1 MKKFIL
7 LSCALALFLCGC
19 TPKMDTPATVSVG
32 AQSGALTEGTS
43 GTVTF
48 PLTTLGI
55 ADGTYSAAV
64 TNRPTGVTVSGS
76 VVINNNSGTLTLAG
90 NTSTKAGVTSTL
102 RLTINGVQ
110 SEQFTLTILPPSATK
125 TVTVGAQSGTLTAG
139 TAGSVTFPVTTANI
153 ANGEAGTI
161 EWFSDA
167 AGTTPTVFA
176 PIGILLSVSNVA
188 SNAANVTAID
198 SGTTHTAGDRYFRVT
213 IDGIT
218 SDVATLTVSGAAST
232 KTVTVGAQEG
242 TLTVGALGAATLPV
256 TVTGI
261 TITVGAHTPAITNM
275 PAGSWF
281 NLLTM
286 LDDGTLT
293 LMLMGTPSAAGTFTN
308 LTLTIDGITS
318 APFTVTVGAAAPTAD
333 GSAGNPFIVN
343 NVATLKKVGSGTDGW
358 GLDKHYRQTANID
371 LNGESWTG
379 IGNSTT
385 HFTGTYDGGG
395 YSISNLSL
403 SSTSPHQ
410 GMFRYIGVGGV
421 VKNLALKGVSISG
434 SNFTGGIAGIS
445 YGTIE
450 HCYVTGTINGAMD
463 TGGLAGENNGGVIKN
478 SYSSCEVTSTSRGGG
493 IAGRNS
499 ASGLII
505 NCYAT
510 GKITGAGYIGGIV
523 GWNAAKTEECVAVN
537 SQVSATTGSAAQR
550 VAGWNH
556 TSDGGTLSNNWGRE
570 TGMILTNSSG
580 NVTISSGHDRV
591 DGRNVAATYTH
602 EGGSGSGAWWNHTN
616 YANFSS
622 TAWTFDFNRLPHLLT
637 TTGGA
642 FSEAQNPTVQ

>member
-153 ANGEAGTI
+153 ANGQAGTI

-434 SNFTGGIAGIS
+434 SNFTGGIAG
-445 YGTIE
+445 
-450 HCYVTGTINGAMD
+450 
-463 TGGLAGENNGGVIKN
+463 
-478 SYSSCEVTSTSRGGG
+478 
-493 IAGRNS
+493 RNS